1 MQPLGL
7 LFSGALVQTLRFFGA
22 VSPGARVAEVGSL
35 SARAKMAIQI
45 YVKRVFTTF
54 ETNASFLHGN
64 ANLQIKLSIICN
76 INYVKVHLLPKKH
89 CFWPKKALLLPKDL

>member
-7 LFSGALVQTLRFFGA
+7 RFSGALVHTLRFFGA

-35 SARAKMAIQI
+35 SVRAKMAIKI
-45 YVKRVFTTF
+45 YVKGVFTIF
-54 ETNASFLHGN
+54 GTNALFLRGN

-76 INYVKVHLLPKKH
+76 IYHVIVHFLPKTH
-89 CFWPKKALLLPKDL
+89 GF